1 MYTHLLN
8 KFKERHPEWQ
18 GSLVKNTLLM
28 VALLLDRQTVCL
40 WKLKG
45 SVGKFLGNTDTDTLS
60 HYKRIK
66 RWFSQSLEYKYV
78 WVVLLNY
85 SISLLSKSTQLLI
98 LDGSSWQWGGKK
110 YHFLTLS
117 VLYRGVAIPVYWMEL
132 AKLGISSQKQRKVL
146 LKAALKVV
154 HLTGKVLIAD
164 REYIG
169 SDWFKALRE
178 NGLDFV
184 IRLRAGNY
192 TQALQA
198 AGIKQEKLEKK
209 ALKRLGSIVC
219 KPFELEGQDYYWLIS
234 AYKDRNG
241 KTQLLRLITSLAKPW
256 KAIEF
261 YKLRYRIESMF
272 KHLKSNGFDLQALH
286 LQSSRKIRLMMAWLV
301 LAYTLSVVEGLKHY
315 KRLYAP
321 LKHGSPA
328 MSVFRVGLEGWQR
341 EPLGLSRNPLHL
353 ANFVVFL
360 EEAFI
365 YFNLVFEQKKH
376 QLNLRVP

>member
-8 KFKERHPEWQ
+8 KFKARHPDWQ
-18 GSLVKNTLLM
+18 TSVVKNTLLM

-66 RWFSQSLEYKYV
+66 RWFSRSLDYKYV

-85 SISLLSKSTQLLI
+85 AISLLSKSTQVLI
-98 LDGSSWQWGGKK
+98 VDGSSWQWGGKK

-117 VLYRGVAIPVYWMEL
+117 ILYRGVAIPVYWMEL

-154 HLTGKVLIAD
+154 NLTGKVLIAG

-169 SDWFKALRE
+169 SDWFKSLKE

-184 IRLRAGNY
+184 IRLREGNY
-192 TQALQA
+192 IQAFEQ
-198 AGIKQEKLEKK
+198 AGIDLVKAEKK
-209 ALKRLGSIVC
+209 AIQQVGRIFC
-219 KPFELEGQDYYWLIS
+219 KSFELEGQSYYFLLT

-241 KTQLLRLITSLAKPW
+241 KIQLLRLITSLNKPW
-256 KAIEF
+256 KAVDL
-261 YKLRYRIESMF
+261 YKLRYRIEIMF
-272 KHLKSNGFDLQALH
+272 KHLKSNGFDLESLH
-286 LQSSRKIRLMMAWLV
+286 LQSSRKIRLMMALLV
-301 LAYTLSVVEGLKHY
+301 LAYTLSVVYGLKNY
-315 KRLYAP
+315 KRKYPP

-328 MSVFRVGLEGWQR
+328 MSVFRVGLEGWQ
-341 EPLGLSRNPLHL
+341 NHL
-353 ANFVVFL
+353 VSFGVFL
-360 EEAFI
+360 EEILI
-365 YFNLVFEQKKH
+365 YFNLIFVQKKH
-376 QLNLRVP
+376 QLNLLVP